1 MDPDGVP
8 GIDGQCR
15 PDESEGYCLNSGKR
29 LSEQGDTQQKH
40 ACRGRVL
47 DKSQSGQGDSSGP
60 EIEKQQGGGRE
71 DPRSQQQ

>member
-29 LSEQGDTQQKH
+29 LSEQGDTQQ
-40 ACRGRVL
+40 
-47 DKSQSGQGDSSGP
+47 
-60 EIEKQQGGGRE
+60 
-71 DPRSQQQ
+71 